1 MGTNPLNLDS
11 EPTISQ
17 GRSMREQQGR
27 KDRDLYRNPK
37 KERRDMNASL
47 LGGVFA
53 LFSIFLALQDPLLNQ
68 KFNTDLALLMP
79 ENAVDGDGIPFEV
92 LSGAQMG
99 LFIAGEAIR
108 ALIVA
113 IIALLIILVVRSYTQ
128 KEFFTFRTA
137 RRVAVISWLIM
148 IYPLGIFFQGMGEN
162 SVAADF
168 GLDVWFDRS
177 GTFFESSFLLWYVTL
192 MAISMVGVMLYRAA
206 RMQKDQEGLI

>member
-1 MGTNPLNLDS
+1 MDTNPLNLDS

-37 KERRDMNASL
+37 KGRRDMNASL
-47 LGGVFA
+47 LGGVVAF
-53 LFSIFLALQDPLLNQ
+53 FMIFLALQDALFDQ

-108 ALIVA
+108 ALSVA
-113 IIALLIILVVRSYTQ
+113 IIALLLIWVVRSYTQ
-128 KEFFTFRTA
+128 GEFFTFRTA
-137 RRVAVISWLIM
+137 RRVAVISWLIAF
-148 IYPLGIFFQGMGEN
+148 YPLGIFFQRMGEN

-177 GTFFESSFLLWYVTL
+177 GGVFESFYPFWCVML
-192 MAISMVGVMLYRAA
+192 MAISMVSVMLYRAA

>member
-1 MGTNPLNLDS
+1 
-11 EPTISQ
+11 
-17 GRSMREQQGR
+17 MREQQER

-37 KERRDMNASL
+37 KERRDMNVSL
-47 LGGVFA
+47 LGSVFV
-53 LFSIFLALQDPLLNQ
+53 FFMIFLTLQDAVFDQ

-79 ENAVDGDGIPFEV
+79 ENAVNGEGIRFDA
-92 LSGAQMG
+92 LSGAQMS

-108 ALIVA
+108 ALSVA

-128 KEFFTFRTA
+128 GEFFTFRTA
-137 RRVAVISWLIM
+137 RRVAVISWM
-148 IYPLGIFFQGMGEN
+148 MVVYPLGIFFQRMGEN

-177 GTFFESSFLLWYVTL
+177 GGSFESFFTLWSVTL